1 VFDITCSFQIK
12 KEGFA
17 GDISTL
23 GWGANPSD
31 PTTKP
36 RGHERRQIWQAC
48 ESDKDLWFPD
58 ANKDLSLLE
67 WQIARADRSSTII
80 TCHNT
85 RESSLKATPPTIRA
99 VAKLAADITAVV
111 LQPKSLA
118 RTAIVDRHGMYKIPT
133 RARVI
138 S

>member
-1 VFDITCSFQIK
+1 VTSPLWGGEQIPATPPQNLEVM
-12 KEGFA
+12 KEDKSGQ
-17 GDISTL
+17 T
-23 GWGANPSD
+23 
-31 PTTKP
+31 
-36 RGHERRQIWQAC
+36 C